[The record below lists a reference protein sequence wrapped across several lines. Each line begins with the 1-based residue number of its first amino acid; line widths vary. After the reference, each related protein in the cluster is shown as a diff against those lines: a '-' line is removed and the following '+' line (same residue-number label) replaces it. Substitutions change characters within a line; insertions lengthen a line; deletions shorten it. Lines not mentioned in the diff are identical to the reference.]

1 MSLFVN
7 ELPILGDGTLV
18 RSIALGT
25 DVKLQLE
32 EFVNIPNMS
41 ATQAVS
47 QVVFICPKNEQVQIT
62 GIEAT
67 FGTASTSGTV
77 TLEKLTGTQASGS
90 GTALLTGTMSL
101 AGTANTPVFGT
112 LISTVSSLNLSA
124 TAGVQ
129 DRLGL
134 VFAGTVT
141 NLVNC
146 VLQIRFRRIA

>member
-7 ELPILGDGTLV
+7 EVPILGDGTVV

-25 DVKLQLE
+25 DVKIQVE
-32 EFVNIPNMS
+32 EFLNIPNMAAAQ
-41 ATQAVS
+41 ATS
-47 QVVFICPKNEQVQIT
+47 QVIFICPKNEQIQIT
-62 GIEAT
+62 GIEAS

-77 TLEKLTGTQASGS
+77 TLEKLTGTQASGA
-90 GTALLTGTMSL
+90 GTVLLTGTMSL
-101 AGTANTPVFGT
+101 SGTANTPVFGA
-112 LISTVSSLNLSA
+112 LITTISSLNLSNNG
-124 TAGVQ
+124 TLQ

-141 NLVNC
+141 NLANC